1 MVIVMKPG
9 TPEQEW
15 KKIKENLEGRG
26 YQINEIVGSGQTILG
41 VIGDTSALDMNMLK
55 VNECVDKVMRV
66 QEPFKRANRSFHP
79 EDSVIDVSGV
89 KIGGHPEDSVIDVS
103 GVKIGGHKLAVIA
116 GPCSVEN
123 EKQIVG
129 VAKSVKLAGATLLRG
144 GAFKPRTSPY
154 SFQGLKEEGLDL
166 LKIARKET
174 GLPIV
179 TEIMSARMLE
189 RFVED
194 VDLIQV
200 GARNMQNF
208 ELLKELGRTNVPV
221 LLKRGLSATIEEW
234 LMAAEYIMAG
244 GNDNVILCERGIRTF
259 ETYTRNTLDLSA
271 IPAVKK
277 LSHLPVIV
285 DPSHAAG
292 LWWMVEP
299 MAKAAVA
306 AGADGLIIEVHNDPE
321 HALCDGAQSL
331 KPERFARLMGELSG
345 IAKIVGR
352 EL

>member
-89 KIGGHPEDSVIDVS
+89 KIGGR
-103 GVKIGGHKLAVIA
+103 KLAVIA

-129 VAKSVKLAGATLLRG
+129 VAKSVKLAGAALLRG